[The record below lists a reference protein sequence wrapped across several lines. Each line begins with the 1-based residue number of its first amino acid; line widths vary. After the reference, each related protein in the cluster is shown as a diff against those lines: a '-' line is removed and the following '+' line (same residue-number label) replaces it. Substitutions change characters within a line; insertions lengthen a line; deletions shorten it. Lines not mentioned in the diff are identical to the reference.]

1 MNDSG
6 APPQDQTPSQPP
18 ETPKVPVASPNGA
31 ASMTQ
36 MPEKRP
42 SRRFFGLLPGR
53 RDS

>member
-1 MNDSG
+1 MSDPG
-6 APPQDQTPSQPP
+6 AMQQDQSPVQPP
-18 ETPKVPVASPNGA
+18 EPAKPPPPSPNGA

-53 RDS
+53 RSS